1 MSTSDISRD
10 ITRDLD
16 ALLSDMSQK
25 ECARAWKGAL
35 RSAAASVRKAAV
47 AGARKAFKTT
57 PTGHM
62 PKPDKWTGRK
72 VKDIVNTIKAEVRRD
87 GSGFTVRATPSR
99 KHPSAGVHVNRW
111 GKAKPVVM
119 WADVGVRK
127 AGHKGWK
134 RDLPAARFMEAAAK
148 AELPAALAGVRAK
161 VEERAAKIVD
171 KRIRKDYGK

>member
-1 MSTSDISRD
+1 MSTDISRD

-16 ALLSDMSQK
+16 LLLSDMSQK

-47 AGARKAFKTT
+47 AGARKAIKHN
-57 PTGHM
+57 GG
-62 PKPDKWTGRK
+62 KAAR
-72 VKDIVNTIKAEVRRD
+72 TIKAEVRRD

-127 AGHKGWK
+127 DKHKGWK
-134 RDLPAARFMEAAAK
+134 NDLPANRFMEAAAK
-148 AELPAALAGVRAK
+148 AELPAALASVRSK
-161 VEERAAKIVD
+161 VEERAAKIVE
-171 KRIRKDYGK
+171 KRIRKSYGK